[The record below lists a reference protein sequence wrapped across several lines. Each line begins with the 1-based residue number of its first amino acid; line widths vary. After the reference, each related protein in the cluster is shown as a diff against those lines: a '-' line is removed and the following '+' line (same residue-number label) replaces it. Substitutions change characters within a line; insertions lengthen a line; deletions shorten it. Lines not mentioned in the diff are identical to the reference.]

1 MIIIQIRLKK
11 AKIQA
16 VKRKK
21 KMKKKMIL
29 KLLNI
34 KAKMKISKFIVLN
47 QDKISKINQ
56 KIISKQKMF

>member
-16 VKRKK
+16 VKR
-21 KMKKKMIL
+21 KKKMIL